1 MSTINDSKILL
12 TKEAIKELKE
22 ELKTLIEVK
31 RPEVIQEIVDARA
44 QGDLSENAEY
54 EAAREK
60 QGLIEDRIAEIEKTL
75 ENAQEIKTSKT
86 DSISIGSVV
95 TIKNKFS
102 NQKETYSIVSTYE
115 SDPFE
120 NKISNKSPL
129 ALSLIGKSKGDVVIV
144 EAPTKYEIE
153 ILDIK

>member
-75 ENAQEIKTSKT
+75 ENAQEIKTSKK
-86 DSISIGSVV
+86 DIISIGSVV

-102 NQKETYSIVSTYE
+102 IIIQCALDTMVTI
-115 SDPFE
+115 FI
-120 NKISNKSPL
+120 ISNR
-129 ALSLIGKSKGDVVIV
+129 IFIIIV
-144 EAPTKYEIE
+144 TFYRMYSFYPFWGFDNIISIHPIYYYSYRS
-153 ILDIK
+153 

>member
-75 ENAQEIKTSKT
+75 ENAQEIKTSKK
-86 DSISIGSVV
+86 DIISIGSVV

-153 ILDIK
+153 VLDIK